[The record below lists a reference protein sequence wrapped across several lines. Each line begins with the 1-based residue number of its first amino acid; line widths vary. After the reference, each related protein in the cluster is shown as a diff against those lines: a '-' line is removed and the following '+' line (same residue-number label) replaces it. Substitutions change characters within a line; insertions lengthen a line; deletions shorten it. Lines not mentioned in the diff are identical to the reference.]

1 MVKEDNM
8 TALLA
13 ADVVAIRKHPFQNV
27 SVPDRGLQNMD
38 ILFLAHHRQ
47 PKVGHHRS
55 DNRILRQCAS
65 FLHIQTANGKNLIPV
80 D

>member
-1 MVKEDNM
+1 
-8 TALLA
+8 
-13 ADVVAIRKHPFQNV
+13 
-27 SVPDRGLQNMD
+27 MD

-47 PKVGHHRS
+47 PKVGHHRPN
-55 DNRILRQCAS
+55 NRILRQCAS